1 MWLTNKKMTLKIAFK
16 ENAPHLQ
23 ALQALFNAHINWFT
37 GKDDFDSIIE
47 MNQALIQTH
56 AQELLVEVLSKDI
69 ASANMIQERYLASV
83 YDLETLLKYPQDSL
97 GYIYASSIEQ
107 SGFDLDLYSD
117 IKIDSDASYVEA
129 RLGQTHDIW
138 HIITGFGTSTIE
150 EMGLQA
156 FHLAQFPYP
165 LATMLISNVLVT
177 TTLLNPEEMPFLLD
191 TIQRGWQMG
200 KQAKQ
205 LFSQKWEQAW
215 DKTVTQWRDE
225 LNISDNYNKRSHFTA

>member
-1 MWLTNKKMTLKIAFK
+1 MTSKITFA

-23 ALQALFNAHINWFT
+23 ALQALFDAHSKWFT
-37 GKDDFDSIIE
+37 GKDDFNSIVE
-47 MNQALIQTH
+47 MNQALIQTR
-56 AQELLVEVLSKDI
+56 AQELLVEILSQDI
-69 ASANMIQERYLASV
+69 DSANMIQERYLAPV
-83 YDLETLLKYPQDSL
+83 YDLEALLKYPQDSL

-107 SGFDLDLYSD
+107 SGFDPDLHSD
-117 IKIDSDASYVEA
+117 IKIDSDESYVEA
-129 RLGQTHDIW
+129 RLGQTHDLW

-177 TTLLNPEEMPFLLD
+177 TTLLNPEEISFLLD

-205 LFSQKWEQAW
+205 LFAQKWEQGW
-215 DKTVTQWRDE
+215 DKPVTQWRNE
-225 LNISDNYNKRSHFTA
+225 LNIEYLG